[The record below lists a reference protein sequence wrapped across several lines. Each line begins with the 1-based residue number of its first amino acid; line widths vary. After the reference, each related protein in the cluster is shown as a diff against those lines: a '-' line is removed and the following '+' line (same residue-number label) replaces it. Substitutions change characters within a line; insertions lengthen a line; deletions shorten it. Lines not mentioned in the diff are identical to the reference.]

1 MWAKLMRYPIV
12 LLICFTLFACGKTGA
27 LFLPEEPPE
36 PTSEPAQQNEQTP
49 KQETGNSENAD

>member
-1 MWAKLMRYPIV
+1 MRYPIV